1 MLELSNIIA
10 AGVARYRAEQARY
23 APPLTG
29 VAELE
34 TEPNVSRVTEE
45 RQRELCLSCP
55 LSDCVGVESSA
66 CPIRIEARRAW
77 RKAKGAPR

>member
-10 AGVARYRAEQARY
+10 AGVARYQVEQAKY
-23 APPLTG
+23 APPLTD

-45 RQRELCLSCP
+45 RQRELCLTCP
-55 LSDCVGVESSA
+55 LADCVGVESNA
-66 CPIRIEARRAW
+66 CPIRIEARHTW
-77 RKAKGAPR
+77 RKAKGMSR